1 MSGFAPLSAGTVV
14 LGLLLLAAWLFV
26 LVWLSGRMLR
36 IVARGTGWA
45 ASGWRTVLLAFVILL
60 AAIHFGNWLV
70 TVLGDGLRGDP
81 LGWPG
86 FPPAFLIGSVAIGVG
101 VAAVRARHHG

>member
-1 MSGFAPLSAGTVV
+1 MFGLAPLSAGTVV

-26 LVWLSGRMLR
+26 LVWLSGRLLR

-45 ASGWRTVLLAFVILL
+45 VAGWRTVLLAFVILL

-70 TVLGDGLRGDP
+70 TLIDNGLSGTP

-101 VAAVRARHHG
+101 VAMVRARRG